1 MPLLRQ
7 YIMHAYS
14 TRTLGV
20 ILYYNFILA
29 NTFLKFFA
37 PDMIICLRLFTTYR
51 NSGRLAHCSALFTLP
66 LRLSHNHNIFDIV

>member
-37 PDMIICLRLFTTYR
+37 PDMIICLRLF
-51 NSGRLAHCSALFTLP
+51 NSQPIATLV
-66 LRLSHNHNIFDIV
+66 D